1 MKLIKTPFF
10 RGGGELPVLL
20 TEKAA
25 ILAAMVAAMTV
36 VATTAHAT
44 STTVASTN
52 LNGVLV
58 VERGDSFEVTG
69 NMSIA
74 TTSGATGIVTNCG
87 TMTVKE
93 LDLGKYS
100 AAKGKLAQVDNYGT
114 LTIGTHLRMG
124 ILGTP
129 SVFYNHEGA
138 TVNKIGGESWTFY
151 FDVAGG
157 DSTLVNEGTF
167 ASHASDQM
175 WMGLSSIGNSDI
187 IQNKNAQFTTGYY
200 VKMGHSGSST
210 SRIFLNDTSRMSGA
224 TKWDLG
230 VTSGCKAYVTISNQA
245 SLVQQSYSGRPFNL
259 GAASKALGALSLN
272 DSATAEFANQLN
284 VGAGAGAVGEITLN
298 NQSALT
304 ALGATYVGNASST
317 GTVVLA
323 DSSVLTNRGGAFV
336 VGMGAKGKGSL
347 VVKDSARFINPS
359 TAYAGHGNDSN
370 YGSEGYYSFEGSSI
384 GEFGH
389 YLHVGSGI
397 SSYGEVTIK
406 DNASVGMV
414 TRELELGS
422 NLAATGVLTVAGSAR
437 LNVLGDTKFSIGS
450 SVRAVGRAVMKDDSR
465 VVSSNLLVGAGS
477 PSYGELTLKDNAAIE
492 VQDEMHVGAGES
504 STGLVT
510 IAGNAWLAL
519 TGTSSGKSSL
529 LRIGYA
535 KNATGY
541 MVLTNDST
549 LVASNILVG
558 TTYSSVNGTLEVN
571 EGCVVSNVYQLQL
584 GDYSSKFGQLS
595 MRGGTILFRSGQNS
609 NSTVIWLN
617 PSLSTLKAAIRGWG
631 KLAFENPRAMVTEM
645 KTDDPGP
652 YEKPGGITHY
662 GQIVADGEGQMRD
675 LDCGRLG
682 VLNYD
687 NTTPNQN
694 GSTNGWFAVNKGRLK
709 LPRSLPRQ
717 NASHH
722 CVGDYWA
729 VRSGLTGRL
738 MNTFIYT
745 LEGAET
751 NNYMFAEL
759 YATDR
764 DDIPA
769 GLGEVGM
776 DKTVAVWRI
785 GHFSDGPEVEEPEHP
800 AAFTSASIR
809 FRYCPNGIEDFKSVY
824 VLRHDGT
831 ADGKWQK
838 IGRADPSTNNPV
850 VVSKSFTPSSE
861 NWNMGWFAIAG
872 RINPYGTAVILR

>member
-1 MKLIKTPFF
+1 MKQQKTSKTS
-10 RGGGELPVLL
+10 ESKLTVLL
-20 TEKAA
+20 TGKTA

-36 VATTAHAT
+36 GATTAHAT
-44 STTVASTN
+44 STTIASTN
-52 LNGVLV
+52 LNSVLV
-58 VERGDSFEVTG
+58 VESGDSFEVTG
-69 NMSIA
+69 GMTLA
-74 TTSGATGIVTNCG
+74 TDTGLSGVVTNRG
-87 TMTVKE
+87 TMTIND
-93 LDLGKYS
+93 LDFGKDQS
-100 AAKGKLAQVDNYGT
+100 GNHPGKLASFDNFGT
-114 LTIGTHLRMG
+114 LTIGSKLRMG
-124 ILGTP
+124 WENTP
-129 SVFYNHEGA
+129 SIFYNHEGA
-138 TVNKIGGESWTFY
+138 TCQKTGGTGYTFY
-151 FDVAGG
+151 IGYPGNSSFI
-157 DSTLVNEGTF
+157 NEGTF
-167 ASHASDQM
+167 ISHASDQL
-175 WMGLSSIGNSDI
+175 WMGMGSGKSELVM
-187 IQNKNAQFTTGYY
+187 NKNAQFTTGYY
-200 VKMGHSGSST
+200 VKMGHTGSTT
-210 SRIFLNDTSRMSGA
+210 SRLFLNDASRMAGP
-224 TKWDLG
+224 TLWDLG
-230 VTSGCKAYVTISNQA
+230 ANTGCKAYVTISNQA
-245 SLVQQSYSGRPFNL
+245 SLVQQTYSGRAFNVGRTSNSL
-259 GAASKALGALSLN
+259 GVLSLN
-272 DSATAEFANQLN
+272 DNATAELANQLN

-304 ALGATYVGNASST
+304 ALGATYIGNASST

-336 VGMGAKGKGSL
+336 VGMGANGKGSF

-359 TAYAGHGNDSN
+359 TAYAGHGNSSN

-397 SSYGEVTIK
+397 SSYGEVAIK

-422 NLAATGVLTVAGSAR
+422 NLAATGILAVAGNAR
-437 LNVLGDTKFSIGS
+437 LNLLGDTRFSVGAS
-450 SVRAVGRAVMKDDSR
+450 TRAVGRAVMKDDSR
-465 VVSSNLLVGAGS
+465 VVSSNLLVSSGTS
-477 PSYGELTLKDNAAIE
+477 SYGELTLKDNAVLE
-492 VQDEMHVGAGES
+492 VHDEMQVGVGES

-510 IAGNAWLAL
+510 VAGNSWLEL
-519 TGTSSGKSSL
+519 TGTSSGLSSL
-529 LRIGYA
+529 LKIGCA
-535 KNATGY
+535 KNATGC

-549 LVASNILVG
+549 VVASNIFVG
-558 TTYSSVNGTLEVN
+558 IVGSSVNGTLEIN

-595 MRGGTILFRSGQNS
+595 MRGGTMLFRNGQS
-609 NSTVIWLN
+609 QNSTVIWLN
-617 PSLSTLKAAIRGWG
+617 PSLSTLRAAIRGWG
-631 KLAFENPRAMVTEM
+631 KLAFEDPRAMVTEM
-645 KTDDPGP
+645 ITDDPGP

-717 NASHH
+717 NSSHH

-729 VRSGLTGRL
+729 VRGGLTGRL

-745 LEGAET
+745 FDGAEL
-751 NNYMFAEL
+751 NNYVFAEL

-769 GLGEVGM
+769 GLDEVGI

-809 FRYCPNGIEDFKSVY
+809 FRYCPNGIEDFTSVY
-824 VLRHDGT
+824 ILRHDGT
-831 ADGKWQK
+831 ADGRWQK
-838 IGRADPSTNNPV
+838 IGRAAPSTNNPV
-850 VVSKSFTPSSE
+850 VVSRSFSPSSE

-872 RINPYGTAVILR
+872 RMNPIGTAVILR